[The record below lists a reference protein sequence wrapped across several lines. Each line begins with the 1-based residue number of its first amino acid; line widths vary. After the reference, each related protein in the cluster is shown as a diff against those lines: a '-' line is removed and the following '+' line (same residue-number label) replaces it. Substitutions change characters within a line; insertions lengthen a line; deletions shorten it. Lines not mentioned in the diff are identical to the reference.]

1 MQTLSFFSTF
11 STSQSTI
18 YKVTLLTAHRL
29 VHPTCEPTSPLLY
42 RLPMYTHIHTYK
54 LTVVRSTAVAVHC
67 SALQF
72 TGPVAVELQCTAV
85 HSSALNCTELQC
97 TAVQCTGV
105 PAWTKTTLILI
116 LLH

>member
-72 TGPVAVELQCTAV
+72 TGPVAVELQFTGPVAVELQFTEPVAVELQFTAV
-85 HSSALNCTELQC
+85 HWCIAS
-97 TAVQCTGV
+97 
-105 PAWTKTTLILI
+105 
-116 LLH
+116 